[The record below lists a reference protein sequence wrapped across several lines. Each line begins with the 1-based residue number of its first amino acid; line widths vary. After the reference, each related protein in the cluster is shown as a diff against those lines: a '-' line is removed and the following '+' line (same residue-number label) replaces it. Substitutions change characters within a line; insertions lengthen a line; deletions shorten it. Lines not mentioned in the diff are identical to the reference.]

1 MWRVHINDFKSLFHI
16 CRTRLDIMVRLLKY
30 NSNWQLFV
38 QNQWWKQK
46 NVWDLFK
53 INNKDT
59 RTTSLMSFYC
69 LSCHPGTDFSE
80 LALIFQLLIFNKKM
94 PAAIIVKP
102 FCTQKTNFKNW
113 LIFMHPESNKK
124 LLFFL
129 MFSKGIAMEHWL
141 KRG

>member
-1 MWRVHINDFKSLFHI
+1 M
-16 CRTRLDIMVRLLKY
+16 
-30 NSNWQLFV
+30 
-38 QNQWWKQK
+38 
-46 NVWDLFK
+46 
-53 INNKDT
+53 
-59 RTTSLMSFYC
+59 MSFCC

-113 LIFMHPESNKK
+113 LIFMHPENNKK